1 MSVSLTILIGRVGKD
16 PESSVAKSGMK
27 IVKFSLATENFK
39 KKVAWHK
46 IVTFGKLAEVVEQYV
61 KKGKQVYIEGE
72 ISYNDYEKEGVK
84 QYFTEIIANKMK
96 LLGSRSDSQPAP
108 QSTAT
113 HVVNN
118 SAPAPV
124 VDDGESL
131 PF

>member
-16 PESSVAKSGMK
+16 PETRVAKSGIK
-27 IVKFSLATENFK
+27 IVKFSLATENYK
-39 KKVAWHK
+39 KETAWHR
-46 IVTFGKLAEVVEQYV
+46 VTAFGKLAEIVEKYV
-61 KKGKQVYIEGE
+61 RKGSQIYIEGE

-84 QYFTEIIANKMK
+84 QYSTEIIANKMK

-118 SAPAPV
+118 SAPKP
-124 VDDGESL
+124 VDDGELL